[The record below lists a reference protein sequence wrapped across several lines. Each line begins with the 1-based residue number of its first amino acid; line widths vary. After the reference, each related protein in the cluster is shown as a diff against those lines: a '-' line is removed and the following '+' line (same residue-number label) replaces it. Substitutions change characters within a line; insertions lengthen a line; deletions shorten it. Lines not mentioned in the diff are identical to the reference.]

1 MFELLNTI
9 GSASIE
15 VNSQILS
22 NRTEVP
28 KAMTTKPTILIII
41 KDVEY

>member
-15 VNSQILS
+15 ANSQILS

-28 KAMTTKPTILIII
+28 KAMTTNPTILIIN
-41 KDVEY
+41 KDVNY